1 MNPLDIMKIKPLL
14 EKFRTTPPKVPMFFR
29 AVSGKIEVG
38 SIIELSITPP
48 DGEKIVTN
56 IRVTPDDIEL
66 AEKLSGMAK

>member
-14 EKFRTTPPKVPMFFR
+14 EKFRTNHPKVPMFFR
-29 AVSGKIEVG
+29 AASGKIKVG